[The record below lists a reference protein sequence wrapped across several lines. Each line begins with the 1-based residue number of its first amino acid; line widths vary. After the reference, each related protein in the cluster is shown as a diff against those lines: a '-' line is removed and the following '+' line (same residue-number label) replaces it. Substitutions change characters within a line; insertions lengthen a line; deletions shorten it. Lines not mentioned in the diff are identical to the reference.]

1 MKALKFLHAADLH
14 LDSPF
19 KGMNSVP
26 ERIRD
31 VIRESTFGALSRLV
45 RLAVREKVDFAVFSG
60 DIYDA
65 GDRSLRAQ
73 LRFRSAL
80 AELDRAG
87 IPALV
92 IHGNHDPLDGR
103 GADLEWPAG
112 AYVYPADKVETVRI
126 VKEDRGLIAEVHG
139 ISYASAAVT
148 ENLALRFRGRDA
160 SVFQVALLHTNVDGH
175 PGYDNYAPCSKSDL
189 MGRGIDYWALGHIH
203 TREIVMDE
211 KPAAVYPGNIQG
223 RSIRECGPRGCYI
236 VAVDENGS
244 PALDFHALDG
254 VRWQQESLSIA
265 GIGTEQEL
273 QENLQDLLSRLREKA
288 EGRPTVARIFLE
300 GRGPL
305 HLKLQAGSTLSDL
318 LRELRESELLALAGR
333 SAAGYDRGGTGA
345 GGFGTGSGH
354 TEAPHPADD
363 NKEEG
368 TMGSYPTAAPSGGVF
383 RSAAAEVPFVWIES
397 IEARTGQDIDFDLL
411 LREES
416 FIGDLLRLAEEL
428 AADEGKLREFAEEAL
443 GSLLAQNGASRLFGG
458 ADGLLEDMGDW
469 LEAARELAVDQLMPD
484 GRRAK

>member
-1 MKALKFLHAADLH
+1 
-14 LDSPF
+14 
-19 KGMNSVP
+19 
-26 ERIRD
+26 
-31 VIRESTFGALSRLV
+31 
-45 RLAVREKVDFAVFSG
+45 
-60 DIYDA
+60 
-65 GDRSLRAQ
+65 
-73 LRFRSAL
+73 
-80 AELDRAG
+80 
-87 IPALV
+87 
-92 IHGNHDPLDGR
+92 
-103 GADLEWPAG
+103 
-112 AYVYPADKVETVRI
+112 
-126 VKEDRGLIAEVHG
+126 
-139 ISYASAAVT
+139 
-148 ENLALRFRGRDA
+148 
-160 SVFQVALLHTNVDGH
+160 
-175 PGYDNYAPCSKSDL
+175 
-189 MGRGIDYWALGHIH
+189 
-203 TREIVMDE
+203 
-211 KPAAVYPGNIQG
+211 
-223 RSIRECGPRGCYI
+223 
-236 VAVDENGS
+236 
-244 PALDFHALDG
+244 

-273 QENLQDLLSRLREKA
+273 QESLQDLLARLREKA

-333 SAAGYDRGGTGA
+333 SAAGYGRSGMGS

-354 TEAPHPADD
+354 TEAPHPADG

-383 RSAAAEVPFVWIES
+383 RSAAVDIPFVWIES
-397 IEARTGQDIDFDLL
+397 IEARTGQDIDFELL

-416 FIGDLLRLAEEL
+416 FIGDLLRLVEEL

-458 ADGLLEDMGDW
+458 ADGLLEDTGDW

>member
-19 KGMNSVP
+19 KGMNAVP

-31 VIRESTFGALSRLV
+31 VIRESTFGALNRLV

-112 AYVYPADKVETVRI
+112 AYVYPSDRVEKVRI

-148 ENLALRFRGRDA
+148 ENLALRFRSGDA
-160 SVFQVALLHTNVDGH
+160 SVFQVALLHTNVDGR

-203 TREIVMDE
+203 TREIVMDQ

-244 PALDFHALDG
+244 PELDFHALDG

-273 QENLQDLLSRLREKA
+273 QESLQDLLARLREKA

-305 HLKLQAGSTLSDL
+305 HLKLQAGSTLADL

-333 SAAGYDRGGTGA
+333 SAAGYDRSGTGA
-345 GGFGTGSGH
+345 GVEH
-354 TEAPHPADD
+354 TQAPHPADD
-363 NKEEG
+363 NMEERA
-368 TMGSYPTAAPSGGVF
+368 GSYPKAPPSGGVF
-383 RSAAAEVPFVWIES
+383 RSAADVSFVWIES
-397 IEARTGQDIDFDLL
+397 IEARTGQDIDFELL

-428 AADEGKLREFAEEAL
+428 AADEGKLREFADEAL

-458 ADGLLEDMGDW
+458 ADGLLEDTGDW

-484 GRRAK
+484 GRRGK

>member
-87 IPALV
+87 IPALI

-112 AYVYPADKVETVRI
+112 ARVYPADKVETVRI

-148 ENLALRFRGRDA
+148 ENLALRFRGGDA

-203 TREIVMDE
+203 TREIVMDQ

-254 VRWQQESLSIA
+254 VRWQQETLSIA

-273 QENLQDLLSRLREKA
+273 QESLQDLLARLREKA

-305 HLKLQAGSTLSDL
+305 HLKLQAGSALSDL

-333 SAAGYDRGGTGA
+333 SAAGYGGGK
-345 GGFGTGSGH
+345 GGFGAGSGH
-354 TEAPHPADD
+354 TEAPRSRDSKDEALDSYREASLSGEVFHDTGADI
-363 NKEEG
+363 
-368 TMGSYPTAAPSGGVF
+368 
-383 RSAAAEVPFVWIES
+383 PFVWIES
-397 IEARTGQDIDFDLL
+397 IESRTGQDIDFELL

-428 AADEGKLREFAEEAL
+428 AADEGKLREFADEAL

-458 ADGLLEDMGDW
+458 ADGFLEDTGYW

-484 GRRAK
+484 GRRSK